1 MSLQDKVIIVTG
13 GASGIGEAAA
23 LRLAAEGAFPVI
35 ADLNRNQGEG
45 VVRRI
50 ESLGQKAAFAT
61 LDVTQ
66 EAQVEALVASVC
78 AKYGRLD
85 GAYNNAGIGTAPAP
99 ITDTSAADWQRV
111 LSVNLTGV
119 FFCVK
124 HEVRAMARHGGGAIV
139 NMASVGGLRGIP
151 MQVAYSASK
160 HGVVG
165 ITKTV
170 AAEQARNS
178 IRVNAVCP
186 GVVDTPATRGMGID
200 WNKVVPVPMGR
211 IATAAEIAELVVW
224 LLSDRSAYVTG
235 QAYAIDGG
243 MTATTFT
250 PPA

>member
-1 MSLQDKVIIVTG
+1 MSLRDKVIIVTG
-13 GASGIGEAAA
+13 GASGIGEATA
-23 LRLAAEGAFPVI
+23 LLLAAEGAFPVI
-35 ADLNRNQGEG
+35 ADLNRGQGED

-50 ESLGQKAAFAT
+50 ESLGQNAAFTT

-66 EAQVEALVASVC
+66 EAQVEALVDSVC

-85 GAYNNAGIGTAPAP
+85 GAFNNAGVGSAPAL
-99 ITDTSAADWQRV
+99 ITDTSAADWLRV
-111 LSVNLTGV
+111 LNVNLSGV
-119 FFCVK
+119 FYCMK
-124 HEVRAMARHGGGAIV
+124 HEIRAMAKSKGGAIV
-139 NMASVGGLRGIP
+139 NMASVAGLRGVP

-160 HGVVG
+160 HGIVG
-165 ITKTV
+165 VTKSI
-170 AAEQARNS
+170 AAEQARHG

-186 GVVDTPATRGMGID
+186 GVVDTPATRGSGID

-243 MTATTFT
+243 MTAATFT
-250 PPA
+250 PPN